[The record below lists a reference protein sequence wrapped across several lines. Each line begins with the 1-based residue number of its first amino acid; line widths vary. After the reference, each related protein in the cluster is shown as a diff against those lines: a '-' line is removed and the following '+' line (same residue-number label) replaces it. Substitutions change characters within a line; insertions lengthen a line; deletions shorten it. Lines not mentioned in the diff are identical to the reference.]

1 MIILWIFFLNNI
13 FFFQFFYFY
22 FLLFFLIFIFAIF
35 IIISII
41 IIIIIIIII
50 LFDWQR
56 WATIEEIQG
65 SKLREIELIGKK
77 I

>member
-35 IIISII
+35 II